1 MLFEAEKVIEIKIDE
16 TTVIF
21 TENLSHLITTF
32 RIRPEKVSQSLFTNV
47 LLYDFGETEV
57 NENVLLESGTP
68 HDVTRFDVPMN
79 YFQRVHHFQRQQQV
93 INFVN
98 VDPLTQFHRKLNAVA
113 EENDIETEQ
122 ISDEGTD
129 LQNGEQFVETKLNER
144 VQ

>member
-1 MLFEAEKVIEIKIDE
+1 MA
-16 TTVIF
+16 
-21 TENLSHLITTF
+21 
-32 RIRPEKVSQSLFTNV
+32 NV
-47 LLYDFGETEV
+47 LFDDSRKAEV
-57 NENVLLESGTP
+57 DENVLLESGTP